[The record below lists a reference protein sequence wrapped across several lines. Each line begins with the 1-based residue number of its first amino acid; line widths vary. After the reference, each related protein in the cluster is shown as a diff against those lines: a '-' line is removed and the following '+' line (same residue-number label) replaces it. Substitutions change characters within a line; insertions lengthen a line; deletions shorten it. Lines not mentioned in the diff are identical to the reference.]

1 MATLYPPTIKFKI
14 VINRI
19 PGQHSSEE
27 QLPAYELCD
36 TRFEFDTEKQAEDW
50 INQLG
55 SKFRL
60 FYLGGLVFFYHLLWF

>member
-1 MATLYPPTIKFKI
+1 MATLYPTIKFKI
-14 VINRI
+14 YVVNRI
-19 PGQHSSEE
+19 PSLHSSEE

-55 SKFRL
+55 SKF
-60 FYLGGLVFFYHLLWF
+60 

>member
-14 VINRI
+14 YVINRI

-50 INQLG
+50 IKQ
-55 SKFRL
+55 FERL
-60 FYLGGLVFFYHLLWF
+60 ITIPL

>member
-1 MATLYPPTIKFKI
+1 MPTLYPTIKFKI
-14 VINRI
+14 YVVNRI

-55 SKFRL
+55 SKF
-60 FYLGGLVFFYHLLWF
+60 